1 MLAKST
7 DDYGLTLTDES
18 LLRVANTPN
27 TQFLLQA
34 ELRAIHQGLQYKEKT
49 YPSGNIY
56 TGYFNKDGLA
66 EGPGILIKPN
76 GQKDIGEWHLN
87 KLHACGKVE
96 FASSGTYWGEYK
108 DNKREGYGTDE
119 WGSGSRYIGQ

>member
-34 ELRAIHQGLQYKEKT
+34 ELRAIHQGLKYKEDEDED
-49 YPSGNIY
+49 
-56 TGYFNKDGLA
+56 GYRYHGYVNQDGEK
-66 EGPGILIKPN
+66 EGVGIVILPAGSKI
-76 GQKDIGEWHLN
+76 IGEFYLN
-87 KLHACGKVE
+87 NQHGCAKGEMAG
-96 FASSGTYWGEYK
+96 GNTIWGELM
-108 DNKREGYGTDE
+108 EGYGTHERANGD
-119 WGSGSRYIGQ
+119 RYIG